1 MRNCDN
7 WRGITL
13 LSVSSNVFCKV
24 LLNRID
30 EELDNILRQE
40 QTGFRKEKDCV
51 DQIFTLRN
59 IIEQS
64 IEWKTPL
71 YINFIDFKNAFDSIH
86 RDTLWKKVKAYRI
99 PDKIVTLMKCFYT
112 KFECA
117 VLLNNNETD
126 WFTVNS
132 GVIQGCIISPILFL
146 IAID

>member
-1 MRNCDN
+1 M
-7 WRGITL
+7 

-30 EELDNILRQE
+30 EELGNILRQE

-71 YINFIDFKNAFDSIH
+71 YINIIDFKKAFDSIH
-86 RDTLWKKVKAYRI
+86 RDTLWKLVKAPMVYQI
-99 PDKIVTLMKCFYT
+99 K
-112 KFECA
+112 
-117 VLLNNNETD
+117 
-126 WFTVNS
+126 
-132 GVIQGCIISPILFL
+132 
-146 IAID
+146 